1 MLIKSKVT
9 TLQVVRD
16 STLEKPYVYLKNSSH
31 SIKDTIPVIV
41 DISTSEPIKINNI
54 GLTFKLIHQLTGL
67 ILKQFDSNSFVF
79 PVTQSDKIKAIL
91 YINASDIATFYQ
103 TKGLEFTSRVHNILY
118 DLDISVKTT
127 TTNISKYTDTGNF
140 YLT

>member
-16 STLEKPYVYLKNSSH
+16 STVEKPCVYLKNSSH
-31 SIKDTIPVIV
+31 SVKDTIPVIV

-54 GLTFKLIHQLTGL
+54 GITFKLIHQLTG
-67 ILKQFDSNSFVF
+67 IVLKQYDNTSFVF
-79 PVTQSDKIKAIL
+79 PLIQQENTKAIL
-91 YINASDIATFYQ
+91 YINGNDIATFYQ
-103 TKGLEFTSRVHNILY
+103 TKGLEFSNRVHNIIY

-127 TTNISKYTDTGNF
+127 TNISKYTDSGNF

>member
-16 STLEKPYVYLKNSSH
+16 SALEKPYVYLKNSSH
-31 SIKDTIPVIV
+31 SIRDTISVVV
-41 DISTSEPIKINNI
+41 DISSSEPIKVHQI

-67 ILKQFDSNSFVF
+67 ILKQYDNSSFVF
-79 PVTQSDKIKAIL
+79 PVIQQETIKAIL
-91 YINASDIATFYQ
+91 YINGSDIATFYQ
-103 TKGLEFTSRVHNILY
+103 AKGLEFSSRVHNIIY

-127 TTNISKYTDTGNF
+127 TNISKYTDSGNF
-140 YLT
+140 YLQ

>member
-16 STLEKPYVYLKNSSH
+16 STIEKPYVYLKNSSH
-31 SIKDTIPVIV
+31 SIKDTIPVVV

-54 GLTFKLIHQLTGL
+54 GITFKLIHQLTGL
-67 ILKQFDSNSFVF
+67 VLKQYDNTSFVF
-79 PVTQSDKIKAIL
+79 PLIQQESIKAIL
-91 YINASDIATFYQ
+91 YISGSDIATFYQ
-103 TKGLEFTSRVHNILY
+103 IKGLEFSSRVHNIIY
-118 DLDISVKTT
+118 ELDISVKT
-127 TTNISKYTDTGNF
+127 TTNISKYTDSGNF

>member
-16 STLEKPYVYLKNSSH
+16 STIEKPQVYLKNSSH
-31 SIKDTIPVIV
+31 STKDTIPVIV
-41 DISTSEPIKINNI
+41 DISSSEPIKINNI

-67 ILKQFDSNSFVF
+67 VLKQYSNDSFIF
-79 PVTQSDKIKAIL
+79 PLVQQGNIKAIL
-91 YINASDIATFYQ
+91 YINGSDFSTFYQ
-103 TKGLEFTSRVHNILY
+103 AKDLEFSSRVHNIIY
-118 DLDISVKTT
+118 ELDISVNT

>member
-16 STLEKPYVYLKNSSH
+16 STVEKPYIYFKNSSH
-31 SIKDTIPVIV
+31 SIKDTIPIVIN
-41 DISTSEPIKINNI
+41 INASEPFKINNI
-54 GLTFKLIHQLTGL
+54 GLTFKLIHQLTGFV
-67 ILKQFDSNSFVF
+67 LKQYDNNSFIF
-79 PVTQSDKIKAIL
+79 PLIRESDIQAIL
-91 YINASDIATFYQ
+91 YINGSDIATFYRS
-103 TKGLEFTSRVHNILY
+103 GDLDFSERVHSIVY
-118 DLDISVKTT
+118 ELDISVKT